1 MRNGNPAVVVLILVW
16 FCSAVQHAAAQ
27 DSQPNKDRFAEIG
40 AIQSDYGNR
49 DLVETPPPPLA
60 ERLLPIDDK
69 ASAAGFQPAAR
80 LTTAEQLRE
89 ELQRQRTQHA
99 PYLKDLTPALDDARL
114 RLPLDSFDWR
124 IETAEDRTDFAATLA
139 GRGKW
144 EQVKIPHYGPPM
156 GRATTYCRTAFDV
169 TPTMLEKGAL
179 FVSFKGVDYKAHV
192 FVNGAF
198 LGSHQGVFAPFEF
211 ECTPHVRAGKNV
223 LLVKVENDFIM
234 MGNNAEKG
242 FMGGEELPG
251 DKVYAAVG
259 PNWSEP
265 EVGWHH
271 CPPGMGIYQDVM
283 IEARHRIHIHDIF
296 VRPLPED
303 GKAEAW
309 IEVFRCDYGPAKIAM
324 ELAVHGQNFSTAAV
338 VVTDAEVGKHLQP
351 VQQGVN
357 LFRIRLTIPGPRRW
371 TPTTPWLYQIQVKL
385 LDGQGKIVDAARR
398 QFGLRTFRMEYVQ
411 EPKGRMY
418 LNGQGIK
425 LRGANTMG
433 ALQQC
438 VMRKDWQQLT
448 DDILLAKITH
458 MNYMRLT
465 QMPVQPEVYDYCDR
479 LGLMVQTDL
488 PMFGVARRSQF
499 CEIVRQAGEMERLVR
514 SHPSNILITYINE
527 PFPGSF
533 GSPHLNV
540 TREEMTRLFESADMV
555 VRMANPD
562 RMTKAVDG
570 DYDPPG
576 PGMPDNHCYCG
587 WYNGHGVDLGA
598 LHKGHWQRVKP
609 GWVFGCGEF
618 GAEGLDP
625 VALMRKHYPKS
636 WLPQTA
642 DEEKQWTPSKIMG
655 AQTGNMHYGF
665 FETPRTLADWVER
678 SQAHQAWVTR
688 LMTDAFR
695 RDRRMHSFAIHLF
708 IDAFPSGWM
717 KSIMD
722 CERQPKPAWFAY
734 REALTPLA
742 VNLRTDRRA
751 CFAGERIDLEAW
763 ICNDL
768 NEAPQ
773 NATLSYRIEW
783 EGKTLQ
789 AGSTAAAVPILDAAY
804 QGTLRFRAPVAKSR
818 TVVTIRLGL
827 LDAGGK
833 LLHDTAATLDV
844 FPRDDA
850 KLPRI
855 YVVGDSSGK
864 AAQLAGELGA
874 KPVFEGP
881 IEAADAILIDDMA
894 AFATA
899 QARIARAVREGARAV
914 FLELPEGKHAIAGT
928 EVAVGGTPTGLHFVS
943 RATGHTLVEGF
954 QPDDFKFWH
963 DARANCPTPLLRAS
977 GFQAAGWEP
986 ILLTHNAMAAGRKAD
1001 GLGHWCV
1008 CQIEFAGR
1016 IAGNPVAAIFTQRL
1030 LESNAPR

>member
-1 MRNGNPAVVVLILVW
+1 MRNEKSIVVVLMLVW
-16 FCSAVQHAAAQ
+16 LCYAAQHGAAQ
-27 DSQPNKDRFAEIG
+27 DSPANKDRFAEIS
-40 AIQSDYGNR
+40 AIKSDYGNR
-49 DLVETPPPPLA
+49 DLVETPPLPLV
-60 ERLLPIDDK
+60 ERLLPIGGD
-69 ASAAGFQPAAR
+69 ASAASFQPAAK

-89 ELQRQRTQHA
+89 ELQRQRQQHA
-99 PYLKDLTPALDDARL
+99 PYLKDLSPALDDTRL

-124 IETAEDRTDFAATLA
+124 IETADDRLDFSGTLA

-156 GRATTYCRTAFDV
+156 GRAVTYYRTAFNV
-169 TPTMLEKGAL
+169 TPAMLEKGAL

-198 LGSHQGVFAPFEF
+198 LGSHEGVFAPFEF
-211 ECTPHVRAGKNV
+211 ECTSHVRAGENS

-234 MGNNAEKG
+234 LGNDAEKG
-242 FMGGEELPG
+242 FMGGQELSG

-259 PNWSEP
+259 PNWNEP

-283 IEARHRIHIHDIF
+283 IEARRRIHIHDIF

-303 GKAEAW
+303 GKPEAW
-309 IEVFRCDYGPAKIAM
+309 IEVFACDYPPAKIAM
-324 ELAVHGQNFSTAAV
+324 ELAVHGQNFSTTAIAV
-338 VVTDAEVGKHLQP
+338 PSAEVDKHLQP
-351 VQQGVN
+351 VRQGVN
-357 LFRIRLTIPGPRRW
+357 LFKIPLTIPEPRRW
-371 TPTTPWLYQIQVKL
+371 TPTTPWLYQLQVKL
-385 LDGQGKIVDAARR
+385 LDDQGKVIDAAKR
-398 QFGLRTFRMEYVQ
+398 QFGLRTFRMEYVE

-418 LNGQGIK
+418 LNGQAVK

-433 ALQQC
+433 AFQQC
-438 VMRKDWQQLT
+438 VMRKDWQQLI

-458 MNYMRLT
+458 MNYLRLT
-465 QMPVQPEVYDYCDR
+465 QMPVQSEVYDYCDR

-488 PMFGVARRSQF
+488 PMFGVVRRSQS

-514 SHPSNILITYINE
+514 SHPSNILVTYINE
-527 PFPGSF
+527 PFPNSNGL
-533 GSPHLNV
+533 PQQNL
-540 TREEMTRLFESADMV
+540 TREEMTRLFESADIE
-555 VRMANPD
+555 VRRANPD
-562 RMTKAVDG
+562 RVTKAVDG

-598 LHKGHWQRVKP
+598 LHKGQWQRVKP
-609 GWVFGCGEF
+609 GWVYGCGEF
-618 GAEGLDP
+618 GAEGLDH
-625 VALMRKHYPKS
+625 VALMRKYYPKS
-636 WLPQTA
+636 WLPRQA
-642 DEEKQWTPSKIMG
+642 DEEGQWTPNKIVG
-655 AQTGNMHYGF
+655 AQSGTMHYCF
-665 FETPRTLADWVER
+665 FETPHTLADWVER
-678 SQAHQAWVTR
+678 SQMHQAWVTR

-722 CERQPKPAWFAY
+722 YERQPKPAWFAY

-742 VNLRTDRRA
+742 VNLRTDRNA
-751 CFAGERIDLEAW
+751 CFAGEPIDLEAW

-768 NEAPQ
+768 NEGPQ
-773 NATLSYRIEW
+773 NATLSYRIECD
-783 EGKTLQ
+783 EQTLQ
-789 AGSTAAAVPILDAAY
+789 VGTTAATVPILDSAY
-804 QGTLRFRAPVAKSR
+804 QGTLRFSAPNAKSR

-827 LDAGGK
+827 LDAGGI
-833 LLHDTAATLDV
+833 LLHDTAVTLDV

-855 YVVGDSSGK
+855 YVVGGSGGK
-864 AAQLAGELGA
+864 AAQLAAELGV

-881 IEAADAILIDDMA
+881 IDAADAILIDDMA
-894 AFATA
+894 AFAKAQTQIA
-899 QARIARAVREGARAV
+899 QAVHDGARAV
-914 FLELPEGKHAIAGT
+914 FLELPEGKYAIAET

-943 RATGHTLVEGF
+943 RATGHNLVEGLL
-954 QPDDFKFWH
+954 PNDFKFWH
-963 DARANCPTPLLRAS
+963 DARASYPTPLLRMP

-986 ILLTHNAMAAGRKAD
+986 ILLTHNAWAAGGKAD
-1001 GLGHWCV
+1001 GKGHWCI
-1008 CQIEFAGR
+1008 CQIDLADR
-1016 IAGNPVAAIFTQRL
+1016 IVGNPVAAIFARRL
-1030 LESNAPR
+1030 LDRNQ